1 MDGVQRLGILSNA
14 VNIVEATLGWYSRV
28 GYVWFVVNTN
38 CDVLQNHERLLGD
51 MGLGRD
57 EYDTNTLNG
66 CTACTAHGPFRCV
79 GAYCGLTLFRGV
91 GET

>member
-1 MDGVQRLGILSNA
+1 MDGVQRPGILSNA

-28 GYVWFVVNTN
+28 AHVWFVVNTD
-38 CDVLQNHERLLGD
+38 CDVLQNHQPLLGD

-57 EYDTNTLNG
+57 EYDTKSLKG
-66 CTACTAHGPFRCV
+66 CTACTVHGPFPCV
-79 GAYCGLTLFRGV
+79 GAYCGLTPFRVV